1 MNLIGP
7 IYNGIIS
14 LLTRWTQTLADRLD
28 AAISSRAPAST
39 ALSTATWTSTK
50 AGYLDTPVSS
60 CAPASSAL
68 SSGVWTLARA
78 AKLDNLDAAIST
90 NSPVKSSQTGSI
102 DTATTTVG
110 TAPETFYVD
119 VTISAVTVAKALV
132 LHSIGAG
139 NVGTNAGDALIT
151 ARTAPGTAR
160 AYLVNSTTLRIYGS
174 SNAAATYRHLSGR
187 WQVLE
192 YK

>member
-1 MNLIGP
+1 MLGAIL
-7 IYNGIIS
+7 S
-14 LLTRWTQTLADRLD
+14 ALQTLLLRWTQALADRLD
-28 AAISSRAPAST
+28 ATVSSRAPAST
-39 ALSTATWTSTK
+39 ALSTATWTGTK

-78 AKLDNLDAAIST
+78 AKLDNLDALIST
-90 NSPVKSSQTGSI
+90 NSPIKSLQSGTI
-102 DTATTTVG
+102 DTGTTTLG

-119 VTISAVTVAKALV
+119 VTISAVTVAKAVV
-132 LHSIGAG
+132 LHDIGMG
-139 NVGTNAGDALIT
+139 LVGTNIGDAQ
-151 ARTAPGTAR
+151 ADAR
-160 AYLVNSTTLRIYGS
+160 AWAGRARVYLVNSTTLRIYGS
-174 SNAAATYRHLSGR
+174 AAASANYRYLSGR